1 LGTNFL
7 FKAGIKLNYST
18 GAIES
23 FDCSIPLHSQGGL
36 VSKEFDAMENMFH
49 IQVEYDILCQH
60 WLQSFPTTILD
71 AKYEWTD
78 VAEVIDKLTHL
89 NIHQKA
95 DLLQVLQ
102 ENKQMFDGMLGVYLH
117 KKVHIDIDPDAKLVH
132 TRPYLVPCV
141 HLSTFKKILDLLLK
155 LGVVVS
161 QQQNK
166 WASPTFIVPKKD
178 GGSTGLVSCIN

>member
-1 LGTNFL
+1 MGTNFL
-7 FKAGIKLNYST
+7 SKAGIKLNYST

-78 VAEVIDKLTHL
+78 IAEVVDKL
-89 NIHQKA
+89 
-95 DLLQVLQ
+95 
-102 ENKQMFDGMLGVYLH
+102 
-117 KKVHIDIDPDAKLVH
+117 
-132 TRPYLVPCV
+132 
-141 HLSTFKKILDLLLK
+141 
-155 LGVVVS
+155 
-161 QQQNK
+161 
-166 WASPTFIVPKKD
+166 
-178 GGSTGLVSCIN
+178 